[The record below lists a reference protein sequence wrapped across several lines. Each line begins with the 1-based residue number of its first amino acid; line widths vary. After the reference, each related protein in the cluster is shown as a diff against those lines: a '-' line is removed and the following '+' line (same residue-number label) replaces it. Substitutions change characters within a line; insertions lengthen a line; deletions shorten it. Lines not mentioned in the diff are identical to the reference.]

1 MPSPRPSPTLAPGR
15 HRGRPAR
22 VAVTATLLAAC
33 SPPRPSPPRPLSPGP
48 AAGERD
54 RRPQPA
60 TWPRSGPRRPGCG
73 PPWTSSTGGWRS
85 GAEDLEEA
93 YAQGSSCWPTPPGW
107 TAGAGRLSGSWPSP
121 RPSCT
126 SGPAAPTSPAP
137 AGSCPAW
144 WAPTIRPARPP
155 PPPWSAPAA
164 SAPSSRPPASSS
176 STASPHPLVKG
187 LATEAA
193 TAVLAYAF
201 DVLTLPEVLA
211 TTDDANKASI
221 HLLTRLG
228 ATPTPRV
235 QIGPHTYPSFRI
247 RPPTPTRICSFRA
260 PVAQWIEHLSGWQS
274 TWQSASDDPAAGGA
288 TSDHHIRWLG
298 HGR

>member
-176 STASPHPLVKG
+176 STASPHPLVQGSGRRGGHCRPG
-187 LATEAA
+187 LC
-193 TAVLAYAF
+193 LRRPHPPRGPGHHRRRQQGLHPPPHPPRRHPNPPSP
-201 DVLTLPEVLA
+201 DRPPHLPQLP
-211 TTDDANKASI
+211 
-221 HLLTRLG
+221 H
-228 ATPTPRV
+228 PP
-235 QIGPHTYPSFRI
+235 PHTDPDMLL
-247 RPPTPTRICSFRA
+247 PGPCSSMDRA
-260 PVAQWIEHLSGWQS
+260 SERLAVNLAVSQ
-274 TWQSASDDPAAGGA
+274 
-288 TSDHHIRWLG
+288 R
-298 HGR
+298 

>member
-1 MPSPRPSPTLAPGR
+1 MRHRAGPGSLRRRHSRPRRPRSRGTRQPDLRWSSTPGGERSRRRVGALRVVHSPGAAAEHQGKGDGDAARRRAGGPMPSPRPSPTLAPGR

-164 SAPSSRPPASSS
+164 SAPSSRPPA
-176 STASPHPLVKG
+176 
-187 LATEAA
+187 
-193 TAVLAYAF
+193 
-201 DVLTLPEVLA
+201 
-211 TTDDANKASI
+211 
-221 HLLTRLG
+221 
-228 ATPTPRV
+228 
-235 QIGPHTYPSFRI
+235 
-247 RPPTPTRICSFRA
+247 
-260 PVAQWIEHLSGWQS
+260 WQS